1 MVTTSSTSSWKAR
14 LLVKASHD
22 FCFSNG
28 DSMTDVEEEEAE
40 KQASIP
46 NEAVG
51 YLLKNLDP
59 DDVFEDVVQENMISL
74 GAQRQIRPSTEDK
87 VRIMV
92 EQFKRSGPG
101 TLKKLCR
108 ILRMPVRKD
117 RQGHIAEYL
126 ESKCSISKLSAH
138 YHEKRLI

>member
-1 MVTTSSTSSWKAR
+1 
-14 LLVKASHD
+14 
-22 FCFSNG
+22 
-28 DSMTDVEEEEAE
+28 MTHVEEEETE
-40 KQASIP
+40 KQASIL
-46 NEAVG
+46 NDHEAVG
-51 YLLKNLDP
+51 YLLKHLDP

-101 TLKKLCR
+101 SLKKFCR

-126 ESKCSISKLSAH
+126 ESKCSTSKH
-138 YHEKRLI
+138 